1 MRFSKMKKSIIFIV
15 IMLVG
20 TLLTSGCT
28 KNTTENNKSET
39 KETEVTK
46 AKPSLQLTEQK
57 VLSSVEENKI
67 PDVTKDK
74 WSFGVESTNPIVA
87 PDGKHVLIIEKDKM
101 NWYEIASKTKKW
113 EVATYGNIGSYVI
126 NDGKLYMAE
135 KYANKKE
142 KKKGNVICLDTATG
156 KEIWKYNIQND
167 LAPVVKKYKSE
178 TAQFDIFCNIQMESY
193 KDKLYVLGSTSWKDG
208 KKNDKAEL
216 LICFD
221 KNGKKLWQ
229 TESHGYPG
237 MISMSDMKVIDGKL
251 VMGNYSYDDKVY
263 GTAGVKAYDINTGKQ
278 AWKFDIPNDSNMAYN
293 KATNVFVGVSGDKVV
308 AVASYGK
315 VYILDSKGKK
325 INEFDAF
332 KPEKY
337 KDIVLCTSVANA
349 EFGKDEIVVAPKK
362 TNVKGASNYNSKS
375 PAQHSDVGMIKVFD
389 LKGNLKWKFRIG
401 GSVTNMFI
409 KNNNM
414 ILTTSHNQDT
424 MDYKYCGVYAFD
436 ISKDGKG
443 KEINTKNQDAVNK
456 YIGYYQTD
464 GDILADSLGVS
475 EDGKVICASTCPTRV
490 GTQKHGNHSLYILKI
505 K

>member
-1 MRFSKMKKSIIFIV
+1 MKFLKMKKTIIFIV

-20 TLLTSGCT
+20 TLLMSGCT
-28 KNTTENNKSET
+28 KNTAEKSDT

-46 AKPSLQLTEQK
+46 VKANLELSEEKSLGN
-57 VLSSVEENKI
+57 VEENKI

-101 NWYEIASKTKKW
+101 NWYDIDSKTKKW
-113 EVATYGNIGSYVI
+113 EVATYGNINSYVI
-126 NDGKLYMAE
+126 NDGKLYMSE
-135 KYANKKE
+135 KYVNKKE
-142 KKKGNVICLDTATG
+142 KKEGNVICLDTATG

-167 LAPVVKKYKSE
+167 LAPIVKKYKSE
-178 TAQFDIFCNIQMESY
+178 TAQFAIFCNIQMVGYE
-193 KDKLYVLGSTSWKDG
+193 DKLYLVGSTSWTEG

-216 LICFD
+216 LMCLD
-221 KNGKKLWQ
+221 KNGKKLWE

-237 MISMSDMKVIDGKL
+237 IISMSEMKFIDGKL
-251 VMGNYSYDDKVY
+251 VMGNYSYDDAVY
-263 GTAGVKAYDINTGKQ
+263 GSANVKAYDINTGKE

-293 KATNVFVGVSGDKVV
+293 KTTSIAVGVVEDKVV

-315 VYILDSKGKK
+315 VYVIDSKGKK
-325 INEFDAF
+325 VNEFDAF

-337 KDIVLCTSVANA
+337 KDTVLCTSVASSST
-349 EFGKDEIVVAPKK
+349 EFGKDGIVVAPKK
-362 TNVKGASNYNSKS
+362 TVVKGASDYNSKS

-401 GSVTNMFI
+401 GSVTNMEL
-409 KNNNM
+409 KGNNM

-424 MDYKYCGVYAFD
+424 MDYKYCGVYVFD

-443 KEINTKNQDAVNK
+443 TEIDVNNKDAVNK

-464 GDILADSLGVS
+464 GDILSNSLGVS
-475 EDGKVICASTCPTRV
+475 EDGKVICASTWPTRV
-490 GTQKHGNHSLYILKI
+490 GTEKHGKNSLYILKI